1 MKLLSCNILKDGE
14 IRSAPVVSNEEISS
28 GAERINIFPVEKQS
42 IIGFGG
48 AFTESSAYL
57 YSLMSKDNKLKALE
71 LLFGDSGLKYRLCRV
86 CIGSCDFSTE
96 AYTYVADG
104 DSSLESFD
112 ISRDKKY
119 VIPFIK
125 DAMEYIK
132 GDFTLIASPWS
143 PPAFMKDND
152 SLFEGGCLKEEF
164 YSIYADYIVK
174 FILAYWEEGIKIS
187 LITPQ
192 NEPNA
197 SQTWESCIFSAKQEA
212 RFIRV
217 LSDKLKKSAPWVKIL
232 CWDHNKGRLYDRA
245 KAIYEAVGDN
255 VCGCGFHWY
264 SGSHFDELRMHREL
278 YPQKMII
285 ETEFCNGLTRKFF
298 DTYRNEILNNLNCG
312 VSGIC
317 EWNMILDK
325 NGAPFHNRGFGCGAP
340 ICYDTEKK
348 VLTTRNMYNDMFMFS
363 HFIGYDAKSLFTST
377 FDEKIRVCAAKRTDG
392 IIVAVIENHHTL
404 AKEFTLCCSETTW
417 RLDIPANSLMTV
429 EISDQ

>member
-1 MKLLSCNILKDGE
+1 MKLFSCNILKDGE

-143 PPAFMKDND
+143 PPAFMKDNE

-174 FILAYWEEGIKIS
+174 FIL
-187 LITPQ
+187 T
-192 NEPNA
+192 
-197 SQTWESCIFSAKQEA
+197 KQ
-212 RFIRV
+212 I
-217 LSDKLKKSAPWVKIL
+217 
-232 CWDHNKGRLYDRA
+232 
-245 KAIYEAVGDN
+245 
-255 VCGCGFHWY
+255 
-264 SGSHFDELRMHREL
+264 
-278 YPQKMII
+278 
-285 ETEFCNGLTRKFF
+285 
-298 DTYRNEILNNLNCG
+298 
-312 VSGIC
+312 
-317 EWNMILDK
+317 
-325 NGAPFHNRGFGCGAP
+325 
-340 ICYDTEKK
+340 
-348 VLTTRNMYNDMFMFS
+348 
-363 HFIGYDAKSLFTST
+363 
-377 FDEKIRVCAAKRTDG
+377 
-392 IIVAVIENHHTL
+392 
-404 AKEFTLCCSETTW
+404 
-417 RLDIPANSLMTV
+417 
-429 EISDQ
+429 